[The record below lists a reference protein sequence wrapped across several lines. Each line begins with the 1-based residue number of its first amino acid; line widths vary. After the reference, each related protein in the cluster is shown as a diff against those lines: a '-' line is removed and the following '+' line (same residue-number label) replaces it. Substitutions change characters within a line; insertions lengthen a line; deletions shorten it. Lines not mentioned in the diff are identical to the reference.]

1 MNSHFKTMLGLLIIS
16 LLVLSSCEGRG
27 IYNPTKSIRQVSID
41 WVDFV
46 KLEQGKYRGV
56 IDSVIAN
63 PSLVTEE
70 VVGEVKFNVADEVT
84 NPNYRIQAGDAAYL
98 PIGTKLF
105 RVEGFEPSE
114 LIAAEDK
121 HSINGFRIYKA
132 EDAITDYVK
141 NFNEIVKHKI
151 ERIEWYSFNEKDLLS
166 TVTGEESKE
175 LVNFIRAG
183 EANSQYSPSYNEQD
197 PSYYRFVIYNGA
209 PLAYSFTVVD
219 DGENVVFYGDEMMI
233 MVDRNILKWLP

>member
-1 MNSHFKTMLGLLIIS
+1 MNSHFKISIGLFIIG
-16 LLVLSSCEGRG
+16 LLVLSGCEGRG
-27 IYNPTKSIRQVSID
+27 IMNPTKSIRQVSID

-56 IDSVIAN
+56 IDAVIAN
-63 PSLVTEE
+63 PSLVTDE

-98 PIGTKLF
+98 PIGTKLY
-105 RVEGFEPSE
+105 RIEGFETSE

-121 HSINGFRIYKA
+121 YSINGFHIYKA

-141 NFNEIVKHKI
+141 NFNEIVKHEI
-151 ERIEWYSFNEKDLLS
+151 ERIEWYSFSSKDRLS
-166 TVTGEESKE
+166 TITGEESKE
-175 LVNFIRAG
+175 LVDFIQAG
-183 EANSQYSPSYNEQD
+183 EANSQYSPSYNKQD
-197 PSYYRFVIYNGA
+197 PSYYQFVIYNGE

-233 MVDRNILKWLP
+233 MVDRDILKWLT